1 LILSINLPFYKVG
14 KEYPSTSNRKF
25 LPEWK
30 NRGINGK
37 NLQGMNLEG
46 GKREQRKGKNG
57 RAVFPSH
64 ADGHEL
70 TVTSL

>member
-1 LILSINLPFYKVG
+1 NHHLSVG
-14 KEYPSTSNRKF
+14 FGKGHCIAPSTSNRKF

-30 NRGINGK
+30 NRVINGK

-46 GKREQRKGKNG
+46 GKREQGDVEKW
-57 RAVFPSH
+57 S
-64 ADGHEL
+64 EL